1 MFVDY
6 SEISVSVIVKHVHNF
21 EIIRTFCLT
30 GETFFSFSVHGK
42 IMWFAGGNQYPGRHY
57 GLSKLHPLLLATNPL
72 SPESH
77 IHRVLCIYKY
87 SHNHPDFPD

>member
-30 GETFFSFSVHGK
+30 GETCSVFLCMGK
-42 IMWFAGGNQYPGRHY
+42 SCGLLGGISTQADPMAYQ
-57 GLSKLHPLLLATNPL
+57 SC
-72 SPESH
+72 
-77 IHRVLCIYKY
+77 ILC
-87 SHNHPDFPD
+87 F